1 MSYLAVAIMAF
12 SGLFHAMWSFFVKK
26 SHHKVVFIW
35 LMFFVTSLILTA
47 LYLIYFRRFGFLSP
61 YALKMSRLTVC
72 GYFLYQVSSGVAYEL
87 EDMSLVYPLTM
98 SAPLFVPVWAWLF
111 IGERITISGLA
122 GIVFCVIAIYII
134 PLENLHFKS
143 IIRPFTQFKREGVRL
158 ALLAGIIDSVSN
170 VTNKMGVTSTNA
182 FALAYFIIASTNILL
197 GLFCCVRAKQRK
209 EIIET
214 IRLDKKE
221 ILLAGMIFAIAFTS
235 FQLGVSLARVSY
247 AIPTRRI
254 SILFGVLFGVFF
266 LKEKHAARIRI
277 IASLLFIIG
286 IWLMKIG

>member
-12 SGLFHAMWSFFVKK
+12 SGLFHALWSFFVKK

-35 LMFFVTSLILTA
+35 LMFFATSLILTA

-61 YALKMSRLTVC
+61 RALKMSLLTVC
-72 GYFLYQVSSGVAYEL
+72 GYFFYQVSSAVAYEL

-111 IGERITISGLA
+111 IDEKISTIGLA
-122 GIVFCVIAIYII
+122 GIILCIIAIYII
-134 PLENLHFKS
+134 PLDNLKLKS
-143 IIRPFTQFKREGVRL
+143 IITPLTQFEREGVRL
-158 ALLAGIIDSVSN
+158 ALLAGIIDSISN
-170 VTNKMGVTSTNA
+170 VTNKMGLTSTNA
-182 FALAYFIIASTNILL
+182 FAFAYFIISCTNILL
-197 GLFCCVRAKQRK
+197 GLFCLLRSKQRK

-214 IRLDKKE
+214 IRLDKKN
-221 ILLAGMIFAIAFTS
+221 ILLAAVIFAIAFPS
-235 FQLGVSLARVSY
+235 FQLGMSLAKVSY
-247 AIPTRRI
+247 IIPTRRI

-277 IASLLFIIG
+277 IASILFIAG